1 MGLQPI
7 LKALED
13 HVSCGRFKLFS
24 WFKDCQGRFYF
35 VARGNSTQPP
45 LLLAAPIYRMVST
58 MVLVLTPHSSQ
69 SPQSPDQSP
78 ETMMNWPSQQRT
90 RQPIM
95 TAAVITILLIVFPSI
110 IILVIFSNDTKK
122 QQPSSSSSYHQ
133 SIRRLEEDTNGPIIL
148 NEISLQKQEQEQN
161 QQPQLSP
168 EEQQEKH
175 IKQYLGGL
183 YPKVDRQFH
192 PLYLRDTLHP
202 REIDPKWGE
211 VVDGDI
217 PFFW

>member
-1 MGLQPI
+1 MQIVIGGRATRYAAVENLRSWVSNLVRVWQLSCSPSPGGVRGGGCNGPEGYLPFAFKI
-7 LKALED
+7 LAYIQATY
-13 HVSCGRFKLFS
+13 SS
-24 WFKDCQGRFYF
+24 
-35 VARGNSTQPP
+35 S
-45 LLLAAPIYRMVST
+45 
-58 MVLVLTPHSSQ
+58 HSA
-69 SPQSPDQSP
+69 
-78 ETMMNWPSQQRT
+78 TMMNWPSQRT
-90 RQPIM
+90 RQAIM
-95 TAAVITILLIVFPSI
+95 TAAVVTILLIVFPSI

-122 QQPSSSSSYHQ
+122 QPSSSSSSYHQ
-133 SIRRLEEDTNGPIIL
+133 SIRRLEEETDGPIIIM

-168 EEQQEKH
+168 EELQEKH

>member
-1 MGLQPI
+1 
-7 LKALED
+7 
-13 HVSCGRFKLFS
+13 
-24 WFKDCQGRFYF
+24 
-35 VARGNSTQPP
+35 
-45 LLLAAPIYRMVST
+45 
-58 MVLVLTPHSSQ
+58 
-69 SPQSPDQSP
+69 
-78 ETMMNWPSQQRT
+78 MNWRSQRT

-122 QQPSSSSSYHQ
+122 QPSSSSSSYHP
-133 SIRRLEEDTNGPIIL
+133 SIRRLEEDTNGPIIM

-161 QQPQLSP
+161 QQPQPLSP
-168 EEQQEKH
+168 EELQEKH

>member
-1 MGLQPI
+1 MHHSI
-7 LKALED
+7 LILT
-13 HVSCGRFKLFS
+13 V
-24 WFKDCQGRFYF
+24 
-35 VARGNSTQPP
+35 VA
-45 LLLAAPIYRMVST
+45 LLLPSLNERSELMLLILMQFCGSRFELFNGGFKTGIGAVIVAFSRSSS
-58 MVLVLTPHSSQ
+58 HSA
-69 SPQSPDQSP
+69 
-78 ETMMNWPSQQRT
+78 TMMNWRSQRT

-110 IILVIFSNDTKK
+110 VILVIFSNDTKK
-122 QQPSSSSSYHQ
+122 QPSSSSSSSYHP
-133 SIRRLEEDTNGPIIL
+133 SIRRLEEDTNGPIIM
-148 NEISLQKQEQEQN
+148 NEISLQKQEHQN
-161 QQPQLSP
+161 QQPQLLSP
-168 EEQQEKH
+168 EELKEKH